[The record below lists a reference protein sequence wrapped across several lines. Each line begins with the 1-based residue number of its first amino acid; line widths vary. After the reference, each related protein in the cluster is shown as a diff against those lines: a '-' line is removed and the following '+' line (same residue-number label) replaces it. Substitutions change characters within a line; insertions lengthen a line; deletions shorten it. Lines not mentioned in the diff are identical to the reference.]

1 MRLITCTFR
10 KGSSKRKK
18 SRVSVFI
25 ISAERP
31 GPAFL
36 PSNSCSHNCQIMKLQ
51 AISLLSL
58 RKNTSLLS
66 AAALSRRTNKN
77 KLRYS
82 LQAPGGK
89 ESGTVVASKYRQRR
103 QPPTASGV
111 PPTLISSL
119 HLVIQKRPQKSACSC
134 PAACWGSPLAGAE
147 ANTPLP
153 YFPQANKLRIWVA
166 FRMFD
171 DGSLLS
177 LFSPVGWSPWY
188 AHSGSLL
195 RPLSKI
201 S

>member
-1 MRLITCTFR
+1 MARLVACTFR

-18 SRVSVFI
+18 SHVSMFI

-77 KLRYS
+77 KLRCS
-82 LQAPGGK
+82 LQVPGGK
-89 ESGTVVASKYRQRR
+89 ESGTVVASKYRQRK

-111 PPTLISSL
+111 PPRL
-119 HLVIQKRPQKSACSC
+119 SA
-134 PAACWGSPLAGAE
+134 PF
-147 ANTPLP
+147 T
-153 YFPQANKLRIWVA
+153 
-166 FRMFD
+166 
-171 DGSLLS
+171 LLS
-177 LFSPVGWSPWY
+177 KNDHKNLPAPVQLPAGTHRWLGQRPAPRCPISPEPTN
-188 AHSGSLL
+188 
-195 RPLSKI
+195 
-201 S
+201 